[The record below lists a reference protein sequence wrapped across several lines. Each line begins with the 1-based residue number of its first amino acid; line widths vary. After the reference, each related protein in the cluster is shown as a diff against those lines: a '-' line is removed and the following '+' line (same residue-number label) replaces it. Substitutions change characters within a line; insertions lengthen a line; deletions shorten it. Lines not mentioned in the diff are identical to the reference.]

1 MAVRVLKKKAWGS
14 GFTFGDLL
22 CCPCSFIVLKW
33 WIQSSFLNI
42 LGNICYNSLNISSF
56 IIFFHETFFLLMF
69 SSDKQLHDVSAN
81 VHLLLS
87 HSSAAA
93 PQSVSPSCRI
103 SLILKIVPET
113 RAASLWLSV
122 YRGKHFFSAC
132 AFPKSL
138 WENVTDCWQ
147 SRATLCSSH
156 FQETPTNSCNKK
168 RFVLLFS
175 CVAPEETSANTDRR
189 RHESWQRPSL

>member
-1 MAVRVLKKKAWGS
+1 MLFMRR
-14 GFTFGDLL
+14 F
-22 CCPCSFIVLKW
+22 CCWCFRLT
-33 WIQSSFLNI
+33 
-42 LGNICYNSLNISSF
+42 NSYMMCQPTY
-56 IIFFHETFFLLMF
+56 IFYYHTP
-69 SSDKQLHDVSAN
+69 VP
-81 VHLLLS
+81 
-87 HSSAAA
+87 

-122 YRGKHFFSAC
+122 YRGKHFFSVC

-189 RHESWQRPSL
+189 RYTSSKSLNGRIRR